1 MASPRYTG
9 PLALHGN
16 ATIAAKAFVEVGSQG
31 NDPTP
36 TPLSVFKYFA
46 EG

>member
-1 MASPRYTG
+1 MASSRYTG

-16 ATIAAKAFVEVGSQG
+16 TTIAAKAFVEVGSQV
-31 NDPTP
+31 P